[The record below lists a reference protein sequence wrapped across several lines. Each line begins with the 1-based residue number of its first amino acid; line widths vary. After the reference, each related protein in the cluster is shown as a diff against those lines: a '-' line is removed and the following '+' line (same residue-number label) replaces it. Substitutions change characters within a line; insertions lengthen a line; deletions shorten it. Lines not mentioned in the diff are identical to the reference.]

1 MNKYAWCTLKTLQFD
16 NELLLIKVSSKSQLL
31 FKFLIFMK
39 FTCVISWVIISMV
52 CSSCILSSRVGR
64 FKCRSWRVAS
74 SFTKK
79 YERKMKYVITSQ
91 QQLIFIISEWFWHII
106 QSQRHYL
113 RLFTMIFCPVW
124 YTAVNKKLTFLF
136 DFRHFKLDLL
146 HSIYPATQSEQKIKS
161 TTNPIYTPFW
171 LSFVK

>member
-1 MNKYAWCTLKTLQFD
+1 M
-16 NELLLIKVSSKSQLL
+16 LLIKVSSKSQLL

-79 YERKMKYVITSQ
+79 IWEKDEICYHFTTAINIYHIWMVLTYNTESETLSQ
-91 QQLIFIISEWFWHII
+91 IIYNDFLSCLVYGCE
-106 QSQRHYL
+106 Q
-113 RLFTMIFCPVW
+113 
-124 YTAVNKKLTFLF
+124 KLTFLF

-161 TTNPIYTPFW
+161 ITNPIYTPFW

>member
-1 MNKYAWCTLKTLQFD
+1 
-16 NELLLIKVSSKSQLL
+16 
-31 FKFLIFMK
+31 MK

-64 FKCRSWRVAS
+64 FKWRSWRVAS

-79 YERKMKYVITSQ
+79 IWEKDEICYHFTTANNIYHIWMVFTYNTEK
-91 QQLIFIISEWFWHII
+91 LFHII
-106 QSQRHYL
+106 YSGFLY
-113 RLFTMIFCPVW
+113 FFFCLIDRSEPR
-124 YTAVNKKLTFLF
+124 LTFLF

-146 HSIYPATQSEQKIKS
+146 HSIYPATQREQKIKS
-161 TTNPIYTPFW
+161 ITNPINTPFW

>member
-1 MNKYAWCTLKTLQFD
+1 M
-16 NELLLIKVSSKSQLL
+16 LLIKVSSKSQLL
-31 FKFLIFMK
+31 LKFLIFMK

-79 YERKMKYVITSQ
+79 YERKMKCYHFTTANNIYHIWMVLTYNTESETLSQ
-91 QQLIFIISEWFWHII
+91 IIYNDFLSCLVCGCE
-106 QSQRHYL
+106 Q
-113 RLFTMIFCPVW
+113 
-124 YTAVNKKLTFLF
+124 KLTFLF

-146 HSIYPATQSEQKIKS
+146 HSIYPATQREEMQNKK
-161 TTNPIYTPFW
+161 
-171 LSFVK
+171 